1 MYPLCRI
8 ETRLVTYRID
18 TLSECCSPPRLAI
31 FELARSS
38 RTNIIEILAVNILRW
53 SNPRSKSRYVD
64 IFSLTRREFLRSQG
78 WEEWSAKYR
87 NIVYFLVYWQISSS
101 DEFDRSERKSWRK
114 NKETKRRE
122 KKRDDHWL
130 YVSKVTKASWN
141 NTVVIIRMIY
151 YSSNML
157 Q

>member
-53 SNPRSKSRYVD
+53 SNPQAKVSIRWHFFRRLVENFCDLRDERNGQQNIEISFIPSFIDRYRRSTNS
-64 IFSLTRREFLRSQG
+64 IE
-78 WEEWSAKYR
+78 A
-87 NIVYFLVYWQISSS
+87 
-101 DEFDRSERKSWRK
+101 
-114 NKETKRRE
+114 RE
-122 KKRDDHWL
+122 KVDERIEKQGEEKRRDDHWF
-130 YVSKVTKASWN
+130 YVTKVTKASWN
-141 NTVVIIRMIY
+141 NTVVIIRTIY
-151 YSSNML
+151 YSSNIL